1 MKRYLF
7 LMAATACMLSC
18 AGNGDSG
25 NGVELLDA
33 AAFRTKIDGKPV
45 GLYTLQNPDGMT
57 VQLTNYGARVVALWV
72 PAADGRFRDVVW
84 GYDSIDAYLRTADKY
99 CGPVVGRFG
108 NRIGKGRFTLDGK
121 EYQLTINNGENHLHG
136 GPGGFECRV
145 WDARETTTPEGNPAV
160 AMSYRSADGEEGY
173 PGNLDITVT
182 YSLTPDNGLVIDYEA
197 TTDAPTIVNP
207 TSHVYYNLHGTTEHS
222 TDSHLL
228 TIHAS
233 GFTPTDAGLIPT
245 GEILPVEGTPLD
257 FRTPH
262 AIGERIG
269 QTDYE
274 PLAFGNGY
282 DHNWALD
289 KPEAG
294 TVSLAAEAYEPATG
308 IRMKIYTDQPGL
320 QFYAGQG
327 MDGKEVG
334 KRGDRHNFRS
344 GIEYH
349 LESTLYRLTQETLYR
364 HFHIGLSG
372 TYPHFAELNV
382 AQYDLLAVADTDFIG
397 PARSGRLDFERPT
410 AVGCSLAGIGAVIP
424 SGGKRHF
431 RSGGRRP
438 PNAHGC
444 LLLEH
449 HAVGEK
455 RRQPDFRAGGQSK
468 DRRADNT
475 YDSFHFHIR

>member
-160 AMSYRSADGEEGY
+160 AMSYRSADSEEGY

-269 QTDYE
+269 RTDYE

-344 GIEYH
+344 GIA
-349 LESTLYRLTQETLYR
+349 LETQN
-364 HFHIGLSG
+364 F
-372 TYPHFAELNV
+372 PDA
-382 AQYDLLAVADTDFIG
+382 
-397 PARSGRLDFERPT
+397 
-410 AVGCSLAGIGAVIP
+410 
-424 SGGKRHF
+424 
-431 RSGGRRP
+431 
-438 PNAHGC
+438 PNH
-444 LLLEH
+444 
-449 HAVGEK
+449 
-455 RRQPDFRAGGQSK
+455 
-468 DRRADNT
+468 DN
-475 YDSFHFHIR
+475 FP

>member
-1 MKRYLF
+1 MQ
-7 LMAATACMLSC
+7 AAGEKVSDTADVGNRSGRGRHPFAAAVGLRGIGEP
-18 AGNGDSG
+18 AGNG
-25 NGVELLDA
+25 
-33 AAFRTKIDGKPV
+33 K
-45 GLYTLQNPDGMT
+45 
-57 VQLTNYGARVVALWV
+57 
-72 PAADGRFRDVVW
+72 
-84 GYDSIDAYLRTADKY
+84 
-99 CGPVVGRFG
+99 GPY
-108 NRIGKGRFTLDGK
+108 I
-121 EYQLTINNGENHLHG
+121 
-136 GPGGFECRV
+136 
-145 WDARETTTPEGNPAV
+145 
-160 AMSYRSADGEEGY
+160 
-173 PGNLDITVT
+173 
-182 YSLTPDNGLVIDYEA
+182 
-197 TTDAPTIVNP
+197 
-207 TSHVYYNLHGTTEHS
+207 
-222 TDSHLL
+222 
-228 TIHAS
+228 
-233 GFTPTDAGLIPT
+233 
-245 GEILPVEGTPLD
+245 ILP
-257 FRTPH
+257 
-262 AIGERIG
+262 
-269 QTDYE
+269 
-274 PLAFGNGY
+274 
-282 DHNWALD
+282 
-289 KPEAG
+289 
-294 TVSLAAEAYEPATG
+294 
-308 IRMKIYTDQPGL
+308 
-320 QFYAGQG
+320 
-327 MDGKEVG
+327 
-334 KRGDRHNFRS
+334 

>member
-7 LMAATACMLSC
+7 LMATTACMLSC

-33 AAFRTKIDGKPV
+33 AAFRTEIDGKPV
-45 GLYTLQNPDGMT
+45 GLYTLQNADGMT

-308 IRMKIYTDQPGL
+308 IRMKIYADQPGL

-344 GIEYH
+344 GIA
-349 LESTLYRLTQETLYR
+349 LETQNFPDAPN
-364 HFHIGLSG
+364 HDNFPSS
-372 TYPHFAELNV
+372 V
-382 AQYDLLAVADTDFIG
+382 LA
-397 PARSGRLDFERPT
+397 SGRDL
-410 AVGCSLAGIGAVIP
+410 
-424 SGGKRHF
+424 
-431 RSGGRRP
+431 
-438 PNAHGC
+438 
-444 LLLEH
+444 
-449 HAVGEK
+449 HAAYGL
-455 RRQPDFRAGGQSK
+455 RIRN
-468 DRRADNT
+468 RRAIT
-475 YDSFHFHIR
+475 SP

>member
-308 IRMKIYTDQPGL
+308 IRMKI
-320 QFYAGQG
+320 
-327 MDGKEVG
+327 
-334 KRGDRHNFRS
+334 
-344 GIEYH
+344 
-349 LESTLYRLTQETLYR
+349 
-364 HFHIGLSG
+364 
-372 TYPHFAELNV
+372 
-382 AQYDLLAVADTDFIG
+382 
-397 PARSGRLDFERPT
+397 
-410 AVGCSLAGIGAVIP
+410 
-424 SGGKRHF
+424 
-431 RSGGRRP
+431 
-438 PNAHGC
+438 
-444 LLLEH
+444 
-449 HAVGEK
+449 
-455 RRQPDFRAGGQSK
+455 
-468 DRRADNT
+468 
-475 YDSFHFHIR
+475 

>member
-33 AAFRTKIDGKPV
+33 AAFRTEIDGKPV
-45 GLYTLQNPDGMT
+45 GLYTLQNADGMT

-173 PGNLDITVT
+173 PGNLDIRVT

-344 GIEYH
+344 GIA
-349 LESTLYRLTQETLYR
+349 LETQNFPDAPNHDNFPSSVLRPGETYTQ
-364 HFHIGLSG
+364 HTVYAF
-372 TYPHFAELNV
+372 E
-382 AQYDLLAVADTDFIG
+382 TD
-397 PARSGRLDFERPT
+397 E
-410 AVGCSLAGIGAVIP
+410 
-424 SGGKRHF
+424 
-431 RSGGRRP
+431 
-438 PNAHGC
+438 
-444 LLLEH
+444 
-449 HAVGEK
+449 
-455 RRQPDFRAGGQSK
+455 Q
-468 DRRADNT
+468 
-475 YDSFHFHIR
+475 

>member
-1 MKRYLF
+1 MKKYLCI
-7 LMAATACMLSC
+7 LLSALLAACGTKNAATPVLP
-18 AGNGDSG
+18 
-25 NGVELLDA
+25 DA
-33 AAFRTKIDGKPV
+33 EAFETTVDGKPV
-45 GLYTLQNPDGMT
+45 ALYTLANSTGFT
-57 VQLTNYGARVVALWV
+57 VQITNFGARVVSILA
-72 PAADGRFRDVVW
+72 PDRNGRMADVAVGCESIGR
-84 GYDSIDAYLRTADKY
+84 YLDEGEARFS
-99 CGPVVGRFG
+99 GPVVGRFG

-160 AMSYRSADGEEGY
+160 AMSYRSADSEEGY

-269 QTDYE
+269 RTDYE

-344 GIEYH
+344 GIA
-349 LESTLYRLTQETLYR
+349 LETQNFPDAPNHDNFPSSVLRPGETYTQ
-364 HFHIGLSG
+364 HTVYAF
-372 TYPHFAELNV
+372 E
-382 AQYDLLAVADTDFIG
+382 TD
-397 PARSGRLDFERPT
+397 E
-410 AVGCSLAGIGAVIP
+410 
-424 SGGKRHF
+424 
-431 RSGGRRP
+431 
-438 PNAHGC
+438 
-444 LLLEH
+444 
-449 HAVGEK
+449 
-455 RRQPDFRAGGQSK
+455 Q
-468 DRRADNT
+468 
-475 YDSFHFHIR
+475 

>member
-1 MKRYLF
+1 MPRL
-7 LMAATACMLSC
+7 
-18 AGNGDSG
+18 
-25 NGVELLDA
+25 
-33 AAFRTKIDGKPV
+33 
-45 GLYTLQNPDGMT
+45 
-57 VQLTNYGARVVALWV
+57 
-72 PAADGRFRDVVW
+72 GRPRD
-84 GYDSIDAYLRTADKY
+84 
-99 CGPVVGRFG
+99 
-108 NRIGKGRFTLDGK
+108 
-121 EYQLTINNGENHLHG
+121 H
-136 GPGGFECRV
+136 
-145 WDARETTTPEGNPAV
+145 DARRKSAV

-207 TSHVYYNLHGTTEHS
+207 TSHAYYNLHGTTEHS

-269 QTDYE
+269 RTDYE

-344 GIEYH
+344 GIAPRNAEFP
-349 LESTLYRLTQETLYR
+349 RRTQPRQLPVV
-364 HFHIGLSG
+364 GAASG
-372 TYPHFAELNV
+372 
-382 AQYDLLAVADTDFIG
+382 
-397 PARSGRLDFERPT
+397 ERPT
-410 AVGCSLAGIGAVIP
+410 
-424 SGGKRHF
+424 
-431 RSGGRRP
+431 RSIRSTHSKQTSNNQP
-438 PNAHGC
+438 
-444 LLLEH
+444 LTTET
-449 HAVGEK
+449 
-455 RRQPDFRAGGQSK
+455 RRQTDFDRTETEPSNVVHPAVTIRREAATLCAPGRPLADKQGQKQTNKEPGKS
-468 DRRADNT
+468 D
-475 YDSFHFHIR
+475 

>member
-45 GLYTLQNPDGMT
+45 GLYTLQNADGMT

-136 GPGGFECRV
+136 GPRGFECRV

-344 GIEYH
+344 GIA
-349 LESTLYRLTQETLYR
+349 LETQNFPDAPNHDNFPSSVRQTDFDRAETERSNVVHPAVTIRREAATLCAPGRPLPTNKDRNRQTQNR
-364 HFHIGLSG
+364 ASPSG
-372 TYPHFAELNV
+372 T
-382 AQYDLLAVADTDFIG
+382 
-397 PARSGRLDFERPT
+397 SGICKQHCNLIS
-410 AVGCSLAGIGAVIP
+410 CSVVFL
-424 SGGKRHF
+424 
-431 RSGGRRP
+431 
-438 PNAHGC
+438 
-444 LLLEH
+444 
-449 HAVGEK
+449 
-455 RRQPDFRAGGQSK
+455 
-468 DRRADNT
+468 
-475 YDSFHFHIR
+475 

>member
-33 AAFRTKIDGKPV
+33 AAFRTEIDGKPV
-45 GLYTLQNPDGMT
+45 GLYTLQNADGMT

-207 TSHVYYNLHGTTEHS
+207 TRHAYYNLHGTTEHS

-269 QTDYE
+269 RTDYE

-327 MDGKEVG
+327 MDGKASPSKHRISPTHPTTTTSRRRCCV
-334 KRGDRHNFRS
+334 R
-344 GIEYH
+344 
-349 LESTLYRLTQETLYR
+349 
-364 HFHIGLSG
+364 
-372 TYPHFAELNV
+372 
-382 AQYDLLAVADTDFIG
+382 
-397 PARSGRLDFERPT
+397 ERPT
-410 AVGCSLAGIGAVIP
+410 
-424 SGGKRHF
+424 
-431 RSGGRRP
+431 RSIRSTHSKQTSNNQPPDNGNPAANGLRPDRNRTLQRRTS
-438 PNAHGC
+438 
-444 LLLEH
+444 
-449 HAVGEK
+449 
-455 RRQPDFRAGGQSK
+455 RRNDTP
-468 DRRADNT
+468 
-475 YDSFHFHIR
+475 